1 MLVIR
6 KTIFISIKIFYFLD
20 INRTEFLK
28 NRGLELCISAL
39 QVNNSSIQDAVL
51 SILEPFAFYRLFF
64 FKNVLFLISFSIL
77 LEENWP
83 RFVDGLPKLL
93 SLLNSPQTSIK
104 RKSIKIISEILRLDS
119 SKVLLCEKKGIPLI
133 IQMFRSSDE
142 ESQESSAFALAYISD
157 NPQCRAAIAEQGFS
171 QMLPML
177 KSSNLHTQEQTLIAL
192 GKFAAD
198 RKKLI

>member
-64 FKNVLFLISFSIL
+64 FK
-77 LEENWP
+77 
-83 RFVDGLPKLL
+83 
-93 SLLNSPQTSIK
+93 
-104 RKSIKIISEILRLDS
+104 
-119 SKVLLCEKKGIPLI
+119 
-133 IQMFRSSDE
+133 MFC
-142 ESQESSAFALAYISD
+142 F
-157 NPQCRAAIAEQGFS
+157 
-171 QMLPML
+171 
-177 KSSNLHTQEQTLIAL
+177 
-192 GKFAAD
+192 
-198 RKKLI
+198 